1 MRNARSTR
9 CGSSGVPARRAR
21 PVGRLADDA
30 REIASPVVV
39 VEVSSP
45 STAYRDVSAKL
56 HGYFSLAGVHHYLI
70 VAPERRR
77 VIHHA
82 RGVGDGITT
91 RILAKGPLALS
102 PPGLTIQ
109 VETLFAVE

>member
-45 STAYRDVSAKL
+45 STAYRD
-56 HGYFSLAGVHHYLI
+56 GRRHHYLI
-70 VAPERRR
+70 VDPERRR